1 MADRSATLAYAGA
14 LPFVAGAALAAAG
27 IEPASGLGSASLPAS
42 LIVAAWALTIASFM
56 AGVHWGQ
63 YLESG
68 ERIGINLFLTS
79 NAVAITGWLAFLL
92 LPVSR
97 ALLVFAA
104 LFAILLLIDRRLR
117 KDEHI
122 AEGYW
127 RTRAGV
133 TAIVIVSL
141 LVTAA
146 FA

>member
-14 LPFVAGAALAAAG
+14 LPFVAGAALAVTG
-27 IEPASGLGSASLPAS
+27 VDPASGLGPAP
-42 LIVAAWALTIASFM
+42 LIVAAWALTIVSFM

-63 YLESG
+63 YLAAG
-68 ERIGINLFLTS
+68 EEIGINLFLTS
-79 NAVAITGWLAFLL
+79 NAIAITGWLAFLL

-117 KDEHI
+117 KADHI
-122 AEGYW
+122 APGYW
-127 RTRAGV
+127 RTRVGV